1 MEASKQDKEFGG
13 PALAENLSVAKKA
26 LDAFGTAELRTLLN
40 ESGLGNHPE
49 IVRLF
54 FRAGKAISEDRVVT
68 GSTGQAKAGPKSFS
82 DLADVLYS

>member
-1 MEASKQDKEFGG
+1 
-13 PALAENLSVAKKA
+13 
-26 LDAFGTAELRTLLN
+26 
-40 ESGLGNHPE
+40 
-49 IVRLF
+49 LF